1 MSPTSPILDMGPA
14 EIVWKYGESDAAYLG
29 KTLGGI
35 HVTMET
41 NAADI
46 LEDQNGDAPVNA
58 VFTGSV
64 FTLEVNLTRLSVA
77 ELRRVM
83 LAEAVAGKPCV
94 VPIENQVGCD
104 LYDLAK
110 ALVIKPLC
118 GNVVSTDPCEWT
130 LIHKAYPLVGL
141 DLTWDKDTQRIFP
154 VKFKVFVSQ
163 ESGESGEFGT
173 IGMDSASTALG
184 I

>member
-1 MSPTSPILDMGPA
+1 MPTSPMKDMGPC
-14 EIVWKYGESDAAYLG
+14 EVVWKYGESDAAYLG
-29 KTLGGI
+29 KTFGGVK
-35 HVTMET
+35 VTMET

-46 LEDQNGDAPVNA
+46 FEDQNGDAPVNA
-58 VFTGSV
+58 VLTGSV
-64 FTLEVNLTRLSVA
+64 TKVEMTLTRLSLD

-83 LAEAVAGKPCV
+83 LVDEVTGKPCV

-118 GNVVSTDPCEWT
+118 GNVISENPCEW
-130 LIHKAYPLVGL
+130 LYIAKAYPLVGL
-141 DLTWDKDTQRIFP
+141 DLTYDKDTQRTFP
-154 VKFKVFVSQ
+154 VTWKCFVSY
-163 ESGESGEFGT
+163 ESGESGTFGT
-173 IGMDSASTALG
+173 MGMDSGASEFG